1 MGSDDEM
8 DDDALLA
15 ELDGFDEEVKG
26 APPKNKPANKM
37 EAIATA

>member
-1 MGSDDEM
+1 M

-37 EAIATA
+37 EAQATA